1 MGLGNDLVGDV
12 ERLMVERVLHRQ
24 ALHRMIGPAS
34 QCWRA
39 EAEIEAMY
47 PGTRCLLLPSA
58 TMALALIFELLDLE
72 PGREVLISPFGWLS
86 NWSCIRRAGLVPRF
100 LPLDDDLQ
108 LRADAV
114 AERLTPRAGAVLVT
128 HLMGRGQQDIAAIA
142 ALCAARGVPLLEDIA
157 QSFGVAVE
165 GRRAGIHGLAAWCS
179 LNHHKLLSA
188 GDGGFVLSSD
198 AEFFARLS
206 SRHDQGCVV
215 RDGKRRPAPLVE
227 PGLSLR
233 ANELTAAVLR
243 AQLARFGLI
252 RARVCSL
259 HEALSSAL
267 RVRFNFRLIEPHA
280 GDLPFTVLFERPA
293 DMAYPS
299 LAESGWH
306 VAANVPWLA
315 AAHAAAAAEDPAIAR
330 TLQSLGCIAAV
341 GAGFLDPYFAIPEG
355 ARIAADG
362 GDVERAVAA
371 LARAL

>member
-1 MGLGNDLVGDV
+1 MGIGNDLVGDV
-12 ERLMVERVLHRQ
+12 ERLMADRVLRRR

-39 EAEIEAMY
+39 EAEIEAMH

-58 TMALALIFELLDLE
+58 TVGLALVLELLDLE
-72 PGREVLISPFGWLS
+72 PGREVLIPAFGWLS

-108 LRADAV
+108 IRADAV
-114 AERLTPRAGAVLVT
+114 AERLTTRTGAVIIT
-128 HLMGRGQQDIAAIA
+128 HLMGRGHQEIAAIA

-157 QSFGVAVE
+157 QSFGVAVK
-165 GRRAGIHGLAAWCS
+165 GRRAGTHGLAAWCS
-179 LNHHKLLSA
+179 LNHHKLVST

-198 AEFFARLS
+198 AAFFARIS
-206 SRHDQGCVV
+206 ARHDHGCLI
-215 RDGKRRPAPLVE
+215 REGKRRPAPTVE

-233 ANELTAAVLR
+233 VNELTAAVLR
-243 AQLARFGLI
+243 AQLARFALI

-259 HEALSSAL
+259 HAALSSAL
-267 RVRFNFRLIEPHA
+267 RARFNFRLIEPYA

-293 DMAYPS
+293 GMAYPS

-306 VAANVPWLA
+306 MAANVPWLA
-315 AAHAAAAAEDPAIAR
+315 TAHAAAAAGDPAIAR
-330 TLQSLGCIAAV
+330 TRETLGRVAVV
-341 GAGFLDPYFAIPEG
+341 GAGFVDPYFAISEG
-355 ARIAADG
+355 VGISADDG
-362 GDVERAVAA
+362 GMERTVAA

>member
-1 MGLGNDLVGDV
+1 MGIGNDLVGDV
-12 ERLMVERVLHRQ
+12 ERLMADRVLRRR

-58 TMALALIFELLDLE
+58 TVGLALVLELLDLE
-72 PGREVLISPFGWLS
+72 PGREVLIPPFGWLS

-114 AERLTPRAGAVLVT
+114 AERLTPRTGAVIVT
-128 HLMGRGQQDIAAIA
+128 HLMGRGHQEIAAIA

-157 QSFGVAVE
+157 QSFGVAV
-165 GRRAGIHGLAAWCS
+165 GAGAPPPTGSPPGARSTTISS
-179 LNHHKLLSA
+179 LST

-198 AEFFARLS
+198 AAFFARLS
-206 SRHDQGCVV
+206 ARHDHGCVV
-215 RDGKRRPAPLVE
+215 RDGNRRPASTVE

-252 RARVCSL
+252 RARVRSL
-259 HEALSSAL
+259 HAALSSAL
-267 RVRFNFRLIEPHA
+267 RARLQ
-280 GDLPFTVLFERPA
+280 LQA
-293 DMAYPS
+293 DR
-299 LAESGWH
+299 
-306 VAANVPWLA
+306 AARGRSAL
-315 AAHAAAAAEDPAIAR
+315 H
-330 TLQSLGCIAAV
+330 
-341 GAGFLDPYFAIPEG
+341 
-355 ARIAADG
+355 
-362 GDVERAVAA
+362 RAVRAA
-371 LARAL
+371 GRYGLSVLGRIRLARSRQRSVAGGGRARGSD